1 MHHSFVRMGLFA
13 FALVAAGGA
22 LGAQTAPTS
31 TGGLRLGLAAG
42 TTVPTGYQVSFPS
55 DLGYHAQLSAVFG
68 ASKKVALRID
78 GLANMLSSM
87 VAVPSCP
94 ESSTEC
100 GTYVPHPNQVY
111 SATASAELRW
121 SEAERLYG
129 LIGGGAYYARGPH
142 STSFGTT
149 AGAVVGLGLE
159 LASRGRAGFGI
170 EAKYHYFPNPFGTL
184 EGMLTP
190 SVVFRF

>member
-1 MHHSFVRMGLFA
+1 MRHAFVRIVSFA
-13 FALVAAGGA
+13 FTLAAAGD
-22 LGAQTAPTS
+22 LSAQVAPTS
-31 TGGLRLGLAAG
+31 GGGVRIGLAAG
-42 TTVPTGYQVSFPS
+42 TTVPTGYQVNLPS
-55 DLGYHAQLSAVFG
+55 ELGYHAQLSAVFG
-68 ASKKVALRID
+68 GSGNVALRID
-78 GLANMLSSM
+78 GLANVLSAM
-87 VAVPSCP
+87 VAIPSCP
-94 ESSTEC
+94 ESATEC
-100 GTYVPHPNQVY
+100 GTYVPHPDQVY

-121 SEAERLYG
+121 SDGQRLYG

-170 EAKYHYFPNPFGTL
+170 EARYHYFPNPIGTL

-190 SVVFRF
+190 SLVFRF

>member
-1 MHHSFVRMGLFA
+1 MHQSCVCMGLFA
-13 FALVAAGGA
+13 FALVAGGTE
-22 LGAQTAPTS
+22 LGAQTAPPN
-31 TGGLRLGLAAG
+31 TGGVRVGLAAG
-42 TTVPTGYQVSFPS
+42 TTVPTGYHVNFPS

-68 ASKKVALRID
+68 ASRNVAVRVD
-78 GLANMLSSM
+78 GLANALSAM
-87 VAVPSCP
+87 VAIPSCP
-94 ESSTEC
+94 ESATAC
-100 GTYVPHPNQVY
+100 ATYVPHPDQVY
-111 SATASAELRW
+111 AATVSAELRW

-159 LASRGRAGFGI
+159 LASRGRAGFGV

-190 SVVFRF
+190 SVVLRF